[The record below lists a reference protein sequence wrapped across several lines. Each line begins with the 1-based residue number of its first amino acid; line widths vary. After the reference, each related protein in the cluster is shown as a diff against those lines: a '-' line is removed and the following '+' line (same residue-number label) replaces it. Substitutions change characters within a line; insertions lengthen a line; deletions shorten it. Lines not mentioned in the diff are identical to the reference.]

1 LNRNIHARS
10 SRLSRRARVK
20 QEIQAEEEV
29 TIKQEES
36 VVRVKMEDVEM
47 AGVSGTSGQ
56 DGGNG
61 QTIPK
66 DHQVQSSGKKKTQA
80 ILGEDSDDD
89 DPIIRSYDIYIKP
102 KVDKD
107 KDRQF
112 VVMQFPNRDA
122 TQSYNEANGSAPLA
136 IRMKPKAGM
145 FEMDVPVDPWHNY
158 DRLKGVEMGDAL
170 NKSES
175 SKGVGT
181 HGLAGGFGIGAQL
194 PNKGGR
200 HKNTK
205 EAEGKTHDALLN
217 DFAGSVQRRQV
228 LAKQTLGGQSVPK
241 DGIRPQYMIGV
252 FRDGKQT
259 SHIRQERQLIM
270 IIRPTSSHPCRP
282 SRPDASSIPSR
293 RRLR

>member
-1 LNRNIHARS
+1 
-10 SRLSRRARVK
+10 
-20 QEIQAEEEV
+20 
-29 TIKQEES
+29 
-36 VVRVKMEDVEM
+36 M

-56 DGGNG
+56 DGGIG
-61 QTIPK
+61 QTNPN
-66 DHQVQSSGKKKTQA
+66 DHLAQHQGAGKKKTQA
-80 ILGEDSDDD
+80 NLDEDSDDD
-89 DPIIRSYDIYIKP
+89 DPIIRSYDIYVKP
-102 KVDKD
+102 KVE

-122 TQSYNEANGSAPLA
+122 SQSYNEANGSAPLA
-136 IRMKPKAGM
+136 IRMKAKAGM

-175 SKGVGT
+175 ARGVGT

-200 HKNTK
+200 RGGTK
-205 EAEGKTHDALLN
+205 ENEGKTHDAMLN
-217 DFAGSVQRRQV
+217 DFAGSVERRQV

-252 FRDGKQT
+252 FRDGKLAFHT
-259 SHIRQERQLIM
+259 RQE
-270 IIRPTSSHPCRP
+270 P
-282 SRPDASSIPSR
+282 
-293 RRLR
+293 